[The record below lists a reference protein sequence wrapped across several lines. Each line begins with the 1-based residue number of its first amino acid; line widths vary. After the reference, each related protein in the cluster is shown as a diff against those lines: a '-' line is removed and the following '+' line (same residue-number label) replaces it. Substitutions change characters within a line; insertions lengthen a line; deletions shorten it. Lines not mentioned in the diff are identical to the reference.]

1 MTVKTAAL
9 STQDTADWK
18 MFMKNFSKNITP
30 IRIVVCI
37 VFINKKVFFSA
48 NTNSN
53 NVLQIFTNSPNLY
66 DRMKI
71 PKKFMNVF
79 NYKWSNQLYY
89 FTHMFEFKFYQ
100 IWNFSMICY
109 QTCPTPIRFS
119 YHCVIDME
127 RLPTPPSPVPGGSF
141 SSK

>member
-37 VFINKKVFFSA
+37 VFINKKVHFSA
-48 NTNSN
+48 KTNSD
-53 NVLQIFTNSPNLY
+53 NVLQILQTVQISMIERKSQKILWMYFTTN
-66 DRMKI
+66 
-71 PKKFMNVF
+71 
-79 NYKWSNQLYY
+79 WSNQLYY
-89 FTHMFEFKFYQ
+89 FTHMFEFTFYQ

-127 RLPTPPSPVPGGSF
+127 RLPPPAFPCARRQQQQ
-141 SSK
+141 